1 MPTFHLLPPLNPTP
15 PVRTIIRFP
24 IDAEGTFFSFF
35 PCSNSID
42 LNVCVCVRWEDTCAP
57 INGLHCASIWNDHF
71 QLSLFLSFSLSLSL
85 SLSLSIYLWFKW
97 LDGLNLDRLAEQWK
111 DIDRFPAASEMNW
124 ITSDIR
130 VNNGPNRSF
139 LWLGACWLDL
149 QAIHQPVFITNLI
162 FEPRISVMAQG
173 LRLPL
178 LWFLFDIWLIE
189 CSIRFFLLI

>member
-42 LNVCVCVRWEDTCAP
+42 LNVCVCVWDGRTLARRST
-57 INGLHCASIWNDHF
+57 ASIVPPFGMIISN
-71 QLSLFLSFSLSLSL
+71 SLSL

>member
-1 MPTFHLLPPLNPTP
+1 MQKEH
-15 PVRTIIRFP
+15 
-24 IDAEGTFFSFF
+24 FF
-35 PCSNSID
+35 PSFHVLIRSIWMC
-42 LNVCVCVRWEDTCAP
+42 VCVCEMGGHLRADQRPPLC
-57 INGLHCASIWNDHF
+57 LHLEW
-71 QLSLFLSFSLSLSL
+71 SFPTL